1 MDIVKRVLITEEEIH
16 NRVRELAAQISEDY
30 AGKEL
35 LLLCIL
41 KGGLMFLAD
50 LAKHITVPVTMD
62 FIGISS
68 YGHATRSSVVVRI
81 TKDLEESIEGK
92 HVLII
97 EDIIDSGLTLSYLM
111 NNLAIRKPASLKICT
126 LLDKQVNREVDI
138 PVDYVGFI
146 VPNRISSVTG
156 WTTANYTEHTLYL
169 CFGFQVLSHPI
180 WNNSLHQ
187 VDRFFDRSAGKKQA
201 YIDKL

>member
-1 MDIVKRVLITEEEIH
+1 MELDIVDRVLISEEEIQQ
-16 NRVRELAAQISEDY
+16 RIRELADQINRDY
-30 AGKEL
+30 EGKQL

-50 LAKHITVPVTMD
+50 LAKHITVPLAMD

-68 YGHATRSSVVVRI
+68 YGDATQSSGIVRI
-81 TKDLEESIEGK
+81 TKDLEDSIEGK

-97 EDIIDSGLTLSYLM
+97 EDIIDSGLTLSYLV

-138 PVDYVGFI
+138 PVDYVGFT
-146 VPNRISSVTG
+146 VPNEFLVGYGLDYCELYRNIPYIFVLKREYY
-156 WTTANYTEHTLYL
+156 TTE
-169 CFGFQVLSHPI
+169 S
-180 WNNSLHQ
+180 
-187 VDRFFDRSAGKKQA
+187 
-201 YIDKL
+201 

>member
-1 MDIVKRVLITEEEIH
+1 MDIVKRVLVTEEEIQ
-16 NRVRELAAQISEDY
+16 NRVRELGAQISKDY
-30 AGKEL
+30 EGKEI

-50 LAKHITVPVTMD
+50 LAKHISVPVTMD

-68 YGHATRSSVVVRI
+68 YGHATRSSGVVRI

-138 PVDYVGFI
+138 PVDYVGFT
-146 VPNRISSVTG
+146 VPNEFLVGYGLDFCELYRNIPYIFVLDPKY
-156 WTTANYTEHTLYL
+156 YTSEME
-169 CFGFQVLSHPI
+169 
-180 WNNSLHQ
+180 
-187 VDRFFDRSAGKKQA
+187 
-201 YIDKL
+201 

>member
-1 MDIVKRVLITEEEIH
+1 MDIVKRVLVTEEEIQ
-16 NRVRELAAQISEDY
+16 NRVRELGAQISKDY
-30 AGKEL
+30 EGKEI

-50 LAKHITVPVTMD
+50 LAKHISVPVTMD

-68 YGHATRSSVVVRI
+68 YGNATRSSGVVRI

-138 PVDYVGFI
+138 PVDYVGFT
-146 VPNRISSVTG
+146 VPNEFLVGYGLDFCSCTEYSLYFVLDPKY
-156 WTTANYTEHTLYL
+156 YTSEME
-169 CFGFQVLSHPI
+169 
-180 WNNSLHQ
+180 
-187 VDRFFDRSAGKKQA
+187 
-201 YIDKL
+201 